1 MTTEPC
7 VAAILLAAGRGT
19 RFGPEPKLLAPLDG
33 KPLVRHAAEAALA
46 SRASPLLVV
55 VGHAAE
61 AVRRALAGL
70 DLALVDNPD
79 YAQGL
84 STSLRAGFAALPGEA
99 DAALV
104 LLADMPGVG
113 AALIDRLVAA
123 YAGTRPVAV
132 VPLAGG
138 RRGNPVILDRR
149 LAAAVAGLTGDRGAG
164 LLLRELDGVVEVAI
178 DDAGALD
185 DVDTPEAYRRALTS
199 TSLSPGS
206 SGRSR

>member
-1 MTTEPC
+1 MTTRPR

-46 SRASPLLVV
+46 SRAAPLLVV

-70 DLALVDNPD
+70 DLAFVDNPD

-84 STSLRAGFAALPGEA
+84 STSLKAGFAGLPGEA

-123 YAGTRPVAV
+123 YARTRPVAV

-138 RRGNPVILDRR
+138 RRGNPVILDQR
-149 LAAAVAGLTGDRGAG
+149 LASAVAELTGDRGAG
-164 LLLRELDGVVEVAI
+164 PLLRERDGVVEVAI

-185 DVDTPEAYRRALTS
+185 DVDTPDAYRRMLASTALTR
-199 TSLSPGS
+199 GS